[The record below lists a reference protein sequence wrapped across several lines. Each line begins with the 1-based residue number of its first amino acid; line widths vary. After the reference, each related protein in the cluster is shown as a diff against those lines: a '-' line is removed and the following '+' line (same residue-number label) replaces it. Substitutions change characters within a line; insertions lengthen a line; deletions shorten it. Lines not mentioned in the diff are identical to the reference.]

1 MRRSTPLIAA
11 TLLAA
16 TLWAPAVQAQS
27 KKELV
32 AKVVNLQMA
41 QAEQFSLALTQQGPL
56 QQLVAQAAQV
66 LRTRVPED
74 KREATGKAMD
84 EALRAYVKDVQPAL
98 RASLLKNAPT
108 VLGAKLEAG
117 FNEAELKQ
125 IIQSLESPVLKKFNQ
140 MSAESQQ
147 ALVQKVMQ
155 DNQALMQE
163 KFKTLD
169 GKLADLLGLKADAA
183 KPAAANPSPAP
194 APAGAK

>member
-1 MRRSTPLIAA
+1 MRRSTSLIAA

-16 TLWAPAVQAQS
+16 TLWAPAQAQT

-32 AKVVNLQMA
+32 TKIVNLQMA

-56 QQLVAQAAQV
+56 QQMVQQAAQV

-125 IIQSLESPVLKKFNQ
+125 ILQSLESPVLKKFNQ
-140 MSAESQQ
+140 LSGESQQ

-155 DNQALMQE
+155 DNQALMTE
-163 KFKTLD
+163 KFKALD
-169 GKLADLLGLKADAA
+169 SKLADLLGLKNEAA
-183 KPAAANPSPAP
+183 KPATAPAPAP
-194 APAGAK
+194 APAGGK